1 MQDATNDTE
10 GSGNPATTQRKI
22 FSSTPPQTNEDEGVI
37 QNSLQDQVME
47 LIRRETSRQLGLAW
61 EAERKLV
68 KLCEEKK

>member
-1 MQDATNDTE
+1 MEDATNDTE
-10 GSGNPATTQRKI
+10 GSGNLTTTQRKI
-22 FSSTPPQTNEDEGVI
+22 FSSTPPQTNEDEGTI

-47 LIRRETSRQLGLAW
+47 LIRRETSRQLKLAW